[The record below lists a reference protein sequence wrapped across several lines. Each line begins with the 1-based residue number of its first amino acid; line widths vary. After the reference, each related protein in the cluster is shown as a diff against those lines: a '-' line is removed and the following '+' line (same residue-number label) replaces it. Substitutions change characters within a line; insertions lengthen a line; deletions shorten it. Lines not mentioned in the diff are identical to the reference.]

1 MRRSHRQLGWYEFEK
16 WATSPELRVVKVPND
31 VLVLWQARHGKL
43 KQLPLLKEF
52 LKREET
58 YRIGLYPKLWV
69 KSAFNQTRKL
79 DEALLILRWR
89 SAIEFSSTLARSG
102 QLKNGHPAKNELDP
116 KLLRSAKVQAY
127 EKGRPEMDVVGES
140 FYRENFNQVRKSLDE
155 PENSGHITYLTLA
168 RDPGNPF
175 SKSGKAVR
183 VLYDTLTLGF
193 VPEAVA
199 PAVFSMVERLD
210 QQARVGGRI
219 WFDSMSPRKPRNSVR
234 IYSAGPYE
242 ESRKSGPDNSALPKK
257 SNFSQA
263 DQDAAVW
270 KAKNPKSKPMEPVW
284 YSWPETLGA
293 RVQEKAKKPSI
304 PFKMHFYCE
313 RCHMNAGSRARPC
326 VNCGTLMRLP
336 RPAAKSLAASK
347 ARWED
352 ERARRKL
359 QRLEKRREQ
368 AKRDRRSGSTSLS

>member
-1 MRRSHRQLGWYEFEK
+1 M
-16 WATSPELRVVKVPND
+16 KVQKD

-52 LKREET
+52 LGREET
-58 YRIGLYPKLWV
+58 YRISLYPKQWI

-89 SAIEFSSTLARSG
+89 SAIEFSSEQALGG
-102 QLKNGHPAKNELDP
+102 QVKNGQPTQTELDR
-116 KLLRSAKVQAY
+116 KLPRSAKDQAC

-140 FYRENFNQVRKSLDE
+140 FYRENFNLVRKSLGI
-155 PENSGHITYLTLA
+155 PENSAHMTHLTLA

-199 PAVFSMVERLD
+199 PAVFSMVEKLE
-210 QQARVGGRI
+210 QQARVGGGI
-219 WFDSMSPRKPRNSVR
+219 WFDSTKNPKARNSVR

-242 ESRKSGPDNSALPKK
+242 ESWKSVPDNLALPK
-257 SNFSQA
+257 NPNISQA

-270 KAKNPKSKPMEPVW
+270 ASKNPNSRPVEPVW
-284 YSWPETLGA
+284 YSWTQARVA
-293 RVQEKAKKPSI
+293 RVQEKAKKPNT

-326 VNCGTLMRLP
+326 ASCGTLMRLP

-352 ERARRKL
+352 ERAKRKL
-359 QRLEKRREQ
+359 ERLEKRREQ
-368 AKRDRRSGSTSLS
+368 AKRDRRSGSTPLS

>member
-1 MRRSHRQLGWYEFEK
+1 M
-16 WATSPELRVVKVPND
+16 KVPND
-31 VLVLWQARHGKL
+31 VLLLWQARHGKL

-58 YRIGLYPKLWV
+58 YRMSLYPKPWI
-69 KSAFNQTRKL
+69 KRAFNQTRKL

-89 SAIEFSSTLARSG
+89 SAIEFSSTQARSG
-102 QLKNGHPAKNELDP
+102 QLKKEHPAQNELDP
-116 KLLRSAKVQAY
+116 KLPRSAKVQAY

-140 FYRENFNQVRKSLDE
+140 FYRENFNLVRKSLDV
-155 PENSGHITYLTLA
+155 PENSGHMTYLTLA

-199 PAVFSMVERLD
+199 PAVFSMMEGLE
-210 QQARVGGRI
+210 QQAHVGGRI
-219 WFDSMSPRKPRNSVR
+219 WFDSMKTRKPRNSVR

-242 ESRKSGPDNSALPKK
+242 ESWKSAPDNSGLPKK
-257 SNFSQA
+257 PNISQA

-270 KAKNPKSKPMEPVW
+270 KAKYPNSKPMEPVW
-284 YSWPETLGA
+284 YSWTQARVA
-293 RVQEKAKKPSI
+293 RVQEKAKKPST

-336 RPAAKSLAASK
+336 RPAAKSLVASK

-352 ERARRKL
+352 ERAKRKL
-359 QRLEKRREQ
+359 QRLELRREQ
-368 AKRDRRSGSTSLS
+368 AKRDQRRSER